1 MDEHVDKLA
10 GERPGKVTIDPGV
23 LVTIARLTAL
33 SIPGV
38 CRMAQRTPPRLL
50 ATGSTG
56 EGTRIV
62 VIDHA
67 VTVDLYVIV
76 HSGVNML
83 ETGRAVQAEV
93 TRAIL
98 DMVGME
104 VREVNV
110 HIDDVEFPA
119 VAPALQE

>member
-1 MDEHVDKLA
+1 MDEHVDKPA
-10 GERPGKVTIDPGV
+10 GERQGRVTIDPSV

-38 CRMAQRTPPRLL
+38 CRMAQRTPARLWG
-50 ATGSTG
+50 TGSTG

-67 VTVDLYVIV
+67 VIVDLYVIV

-83 ETGRAVQAEV
+83 ETGRAVQTEV
-93 TRAIL
+93 TRAIQ

-110 HIDDVEFPA
+110 HIDDVEWPA
-119 VAPALQE
+119 VVSSSQE